1 MHKIFVFFQISLN
14 CEPAIAIGRDADIW
28 YKQRPRH
35 FPFQKAIAMWMQ
47 SLLGLIFFITLAW
60 LFSENR
66 RKFPVRTTIIGLL
79 LQFTLALIFLK
90 VPFFR
95 TVFLYLNNLVITLQ
109 QATEAGTSMIFG
121 YLGGAALPFSEPFPG
136 AAYILAF
143 RGLPLVLLV
152 SALSSLLFYWRILPA
167 IVRLFAWMF
176 SRSLGLGGAESL
188 GVTANIFIGMVESPL
203 VIRPYL
209 SRMTRS
215 ELFSLMTCGM
225 ATIAGTVMVLY
236 ASILSPLLPDIMGH
250 ILTASLISAPAAVV
264 IAKIMI
270 PESAAPTTGQLEADT
285 DTRSS
290 IDAITRGTA
299 QGVDLLINI
308 MAMIIVMVA
317 LVFLCNSLLAILP
330 TGEQPLTLQWILGCL
345 LAPVTWLMGVP
356 WPETAAAGALFGTKT
371 VINEFIAYLDMT
383 RLPPGTLSERSLY
396 IMSYALCGFANPG
409 SLGIMIGGMSA
420 MAPHRRHEIISLG
433 LRSLLA
439 GTLATSMTATIAAF
453 LM

>member
-1 MHKIFVFFQISLN
+1 
-14 CEPAIAIGRDADIW
+14 
-28 YKQRPRH
+28 
-35 FPFQKAIAMWMQ
+35 MWIQ
-47 SLLGLIFFITLAW
+47 SLLGLIFFIALAW

-66 RKFPVRTTIIGLL
+66 KKFPVRIVVIGLL
-79 LQFTLALIFLK
+79 SQFALALIFLK
-90 VPFFR
+90 VPLFR
-95 TVFLYLNNLVITLQ
+95 VIFLHLNRLVIVLQ

-121 YLGGAALPFSEPFPG
+121 YLGGAPLPFSETFPG

-152 SALSSLLFYWRILPA
+152 SALSSLLFYWKILPA
-167 IVRLFAWMF
+167 IVRLFACFF

-188 GVTANIFIGMVESPL
+188 GVTANIFVGMVESPL
-203 VIRPYL
+203 IIRPYL
-209 SRMTRS
+209 ANMTRS
-215 ELFSLMTCGM
+215 ELLSLMTCGM

-270 PESAAPTTGQLEADT
+270 PETEPTTTGSLGADT

-290 IDAITRGTA
+290 VDAITRGTA
-299 QGVDLLINI
+299 QGVELLINI

-317 LVFLCNSLLAILP
+317 LVYLCNGLLALFP
-330 TGEQPLTLQWILGCL
+330 AGDQPLTLQRLFGYV
-345 LAPVTWLMGVP
+345 LAPATWLMGVP
-356 WPETAAAGALFGTKT
+356 WAETAAAGALFGTKT

-383 RLPPGTLSERSLY
+383 RLAPGTLSERSLY

-409 SLGIMIGGMSA
+409 SLGIMIGGMGA
-420 MAPHRRHEIISLG
+420 MVPQRRHEIIALG
-433 LRSLLA
+433 LRSLVA
-439 GTLATSMTATIAAF
+439 GTLATSMTAAIAAF
-453 LM
+453 LI